1 MKICVELLKVL
12 LHKSNTYSLEHFNDL
27 RMNAMVAVTVHYPR
41 ESAEYL
47 TSQFYEAGYTITQ
60 RTDILHVSQ
69 ITHIFGKK
77 NDAKKN
83 IRWISFKVLVVSIQK
98 LSNPNEEPVF
108 DRRVFALFELEQSNA
123 AYLLPINQIR
133 DEKWKEELKKRIE
146 AKTVHKK
153 VIRLLLKK
161 KLIRN
166 GIEFSNWKAVK
177 TSRQNGKIKREQVLA
192 GLRLLFL
199 SFTQSVRQVSQAI
212 NSIRLIIVTKRVSI
226 LTKKSGSL

>member
-1 MKICVELLKVL
+1 MLA
-12 LHKSNTYSLEHFNDL
+12 KSHTFLE
-27 RMNAMVAVTVHYPR
+27 
-41 ESAEYL
+41 
-47 TSQFYEAGYTITQ
+47 
-60 RTDILHVSQ
+60 
-69 ITHIFGKK
+69 K

-153 VIRLLLKK
+153 VISLLLKK
-161 KLIRN
+161 N
-166 GIEFSNWKAVK
+166 
-177 TSRQNGKIKREQVLA
+177 
-192 GLRLLFL
+192 
-199 SFTQSVRQVSQAI
+199 
-212 NSIRLIIVTKRVSI
+212 
-226 LTKKSGSL
+226 